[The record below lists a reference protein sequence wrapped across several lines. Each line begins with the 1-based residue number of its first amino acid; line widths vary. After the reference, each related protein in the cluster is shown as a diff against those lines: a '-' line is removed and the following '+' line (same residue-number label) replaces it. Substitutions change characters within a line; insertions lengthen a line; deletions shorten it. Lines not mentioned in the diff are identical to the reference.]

1 MKKTALDRFLKRRIR
16 GGLTA
21 YVFIMFGVAIMMYM
35 FGFHNMMGTGI
46 TGDTGYRSTS
56 SLDNDNASD
65 ISNPEM
71 QTESN
76 PVLMGLNSILRFAK
90 DNIILVAGGIG
101 GLILFAV
108 GSFILGANMTVLY
121 QYIVPIAFLTIF
133 LNYFVFP
140 INPGS
145 AELQHM
151 ELGPGL
157 PVSIVLIIFFNL
169 FFILSIIAYVRTG
182 ET

>member
-1 MKKTALDRFLKRRIR
+1 MKKTILDRFLKRRLH
-16 GGLTA
+16 GGLTT

-56 SLDNDNASD
+56 SLNNDNASD

-76 PVLMGLNSILRFAK
+76 PILMGLNAILRFAK
-90 DNIILVAGGIG
+90 DNILLMAGGIA
-101 GLILFAV
+101 GLALFTI

-121 QYIVPIAFLTIF
+121 QYIVPIAFIGIF
-133 LNYFVFP
+133 LNYIVFP
-140 INPGS
+140 INPSS

-151 ELGPGL
+151 QLAPGL
-157 PVSIVLIIFFNL
+157 PVSVVLIIFFNL
-169 FFILSIIAYVRTG
+169 FYFLSIVAYVRTG